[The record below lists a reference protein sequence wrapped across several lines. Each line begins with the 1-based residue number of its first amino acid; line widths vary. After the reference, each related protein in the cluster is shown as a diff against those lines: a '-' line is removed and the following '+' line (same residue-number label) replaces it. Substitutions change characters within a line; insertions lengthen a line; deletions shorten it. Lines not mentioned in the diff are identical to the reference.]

1 MKISSL
7 DSIREE
13 ILLMADEKY
22 RQFQI
27 KLLPDAEHFV
37 GVRLHMLRKIAKRIA
52 RENGAEYLNVAL
64 ARKPQDELF
73 EEIMLQG
80 MIIGYMKEDIFDI
93 FSYAERFIPKID
105 NWSVCDSFCSGFKH
119 AIEYREEVWEWLQP
133 FLKSEEEFE
142 VRFGVVMLLNYYIDD
157 VHIER
162 LLDIFESIRQ
172 QAYYVKM
179 AVAWAVSICYVKYPQ
194 KTIEYLYRS
203 QLNDVT
209 YNKALQKIV
218 ESRCVSEKEKAEI
231 RKMRRRN

>member
-22 RQFQI
+22 REFQK

-37 GVRLHMLRKIAKRIA
+37 GVRLPMLRKIAKRIA

-64 ARKPQDELF
+64 ARKPRDELF

-80 MIIGYMKEDIFDI
+80 MIIGYMKEDISDI

-119 AIEYREEVWEWLQP
+119 AIGYQEEVWEWLQP
-133 FLKSEEEFE
+133 FLKSEQEFE

-157 VHIER
+157 VYIDR
-162 LLDIFESIRQ
+162 LLNIFESIRQ

-194 KTIEYLYRS
+194 KTMEYLYRS
-203 QLNDVT
+203 QLDDVT

-218 ESRCVSEKEKAEI
+218 ESRCVPEKEKAEI
-231 RKMRRRN
+231 RKMRRRI

>member
-37 GVRLHMLRKIAKRIA
+37 GVRLPMLRKIAKRIA